1 MPYSSPSSVGRLVGT
16 RVYSAI
22 HSLAAARRGAWP
34 VMRAA
39 RATRGALLVAAA
51 LGCALAAPPA
61 TVAAQVQGARPAAAA
76 GRITGRVVDA
86 QTGAGLTD
94 VGIQVVGTTAGAMS
108 GVDGR
113 FSLNGVPAGT
123 VTLQARRIGYVA
135 KTVTGVVVPA
145 GGAVEQDIS
154 LGAATVQLQ
163 AVSVT
168 ASAERGSVGAVLDQ
182 QRSATG
188 VVSAISAQQIARSPD
203 ADAAAA
209 VQRVSGVTVQDG
221 RYVFVRGLGERYTTA
236 SLNGARIPS
245 PEPERKMVPL
255 DLFPSG
261 LLQTITTNKTFTPDL
276 QGDFSGAQVNIQT
289 REFPATRQILFSST
303 VGSNSAAAGGDLP
316 GPRHAGLEWFGLAG
330 RNRQLPAI
338 VASAGDFTTAP
349 SQGDVNR
356 MVNSFRNSWSP
367 RNAPAAPNG
376 SFSASIGGNDPLL
389 GQRLGYVLSGT
400 YSTGQEAQAD
410 YRRGQAQ
417 PGSAPGIVD
426 EVDRYDGA
434 VGRTTVLWGGIAN
447 FSTLLGTH
455 TRLSLNNTFNR
466 TADNEARTERGFS
479 ENLGT
484 ELDVQR
490 LRYVERSIR
499 SNQLVVER
507 SIGDRQQLDV
517 SVTSSGTTRDE
528 PDRSEFVRAV
538 QRDPSTNAEL
548 APAWLS
554 LNNEGA
560 VRTFAELREQNV
572 ESAANWRLTFGSP
585 ERQHRLKVGALYRT
599 TDRDADNRAYSL
611 VANLSRAERELPPEQ
626 IFGGRFSQQNASAFR
641 IVPLGQGGSYV
652 ASDALG
658 AGYGML
664 DLGLGERIRLVGGAR
679 VEHSR
684 VDVTAQPTVGKSV
697 RTTPSYTDVLPSL
710 AVNVTLT
717 PTQSVRVSGSQTLS
731 RPEYRELAPIQ
742 FREVI
747 GGDNVI
753 GNADLRRTLIQNADV
768 RWEWYPNAGE
778 LLSVAAF
785 AKRFQD
791 PIERIYLATSGTR
804 VVTFANADGAN
815 NYGVEL
821 EARKGLG
828 FLGAAFEPFGLFS
841 NVTLMQ
847 SDIRIGAGGASRTSD
862 RRPMVGQAP
871 YVVNAGMS
879 WTSQTGDASATLLYN
894 VVGERI
900 VSAAEA
906 PLPDVKERPRN
917 VLDLSLRFPVL
928 ARVGARFDARNLL
941 DAPYRTFQGT
951 ALRESYH
958 AGRILQFGLTWRP

>member
-1 MPYSSPSSVGRLVGT
+1 VHPLADTSAHDLRLPVT
-16 RVYSAI
+16 RPCALPERSTRARRVSRPGV
-22 HSLAAARRGAWP
+22 LAA
-34 VMRAA
+34 
-39 RATRGALLVAAA
+39 LA
-51 LGCALAAPPA
+51 LGGAVLGASFPSA
-61 TVAAQVQGARPAAAA
+61 VAAQQPAASRASA
-76 GRITGRVVDA
+76 GVGRVTGRIVDA
-86 QTGAGLTD
+86 ATQ
-94 VGIQVVGTTAGAMS
+94 IVGTTVGTMS

-113 FSLNGVPAGT
+113 FTLAGVPAGP
-123 VTLQARRIGYVA
+123 VSIQARRIGYA
-135 KTVTGVVVPA
+135 PKTVTGVVVPA
-145 GGAVEQDIS
+145 GGAVEQDIT

-168 ASAERGSVGAVLDQ
+168 AAAERGSVSAVLDQ
-182 QRSATG
+182 QRNATG
-188 VVSAISAQQIARSPD
+188 VVSAISAAQIARSPD

-245 PEPERKMVPL
+245 PEPERKVVPL

-261 LLQTITTNKTFTPDL
+261 LLQTVTTNKTFTPDL

-289 REFPATRQILFSST
+289 REFPAARQVVFSST
-303 VGSNSAAAGGDLP
+303 VGTNTAVTSGDRP

-330 RNRQLPAI
+330 RNRELPAI
-338 VASAGDFTTAP
+338 IARAGTFETAP

-367 RNAPAAPNG
+367 RGELGAPNG
-376 SFSASIGGNDPLL
+376 SFSASVGGNDPLF
-389 GQRLGYVLSGT
+389 GQRVGYVLSGT
-400 YSTGQEAQAD
+400 YSASQEAQAD
-410 YRRGQAQ
+410 YQRGQAQ
-417 PGSAPGIVD
+417 PGSQPGIVE

-434 VGRTTVLWGGIAN
+434 VGRTSVLWGGIAN
-447 FSTLLGTH
+447 FSTLLGTN
-455 TRLSLNNTFNR
+455 TRLSVNNTYNR

-484 ELDVQR
+484 ALDVQR
-490 LRYVERSIR
+490 LRYVERSVR
-499 SNQLVVER
+499 SNQLKLEQ
-507 SIGDRQQLDV
+507 SIGDRQQLDA
-517 SVTSSGTTRDE
+517 SVTSSGTTRAE
-528 PDRSEFVRAV
+528 PDRSEFVRAI
-538 QRDPSTNAEL
+538 QRDPATNAEL

-554 LNNEGA
+554 MNNEGA
-560 VRTFAELREQNV
+560 VRTFADLRERNV
-572 ESAANWRLTFGSP
+572 ESMANYRLTFGRAD
-585 ERQHRLKVGALYRT
+585 RQHHVKAGALYRT
-599 TDRDADNRAYSL
+599 TDRTADNQAYSI
-611 VANLSRAERELPPEQ
+611 VGNLTRAERELPPEE
-626 IFGGRFSQQNASAFR
+626 IFGGRFSQGEESVLR
-641 IVPLGQGGSYV
+641 IVPLGQGGSYE
-652 ASDALG
+652 ASDRLA
-658 AGYGML
+658 AGYGMV
-664 DLGLGERIRLVGGAR
+664 DFGLTSRFRLVTGAR
-679 VEHSR
+679 VEHSA
-684 VDVTAQPTVGKSV
+684 VDVTAQPTVGNAV

-710 AVNVTLT
+710 ALNVSLTEKQTL
-717 PTQSVRVSGSQTLS
+717 RVSGSQTLS

-768 RWEWYPNAGE
+768 RWEWYPREGE

-785 AKRFQD
+785 GKRFQD

-804 VVTFANADGAN
+804 VVTFANADAAS

-828 FLGAAFEPFGLFS
+828 FLGDALRPLGVFS
-841 NVTLMQ
+841 NVTLMK
-847 SDIRIGAGGASRTSD
+847 SDIRIGQGGASRTND
-862 RRPMVGQAP
+862 HRPMVGQAP

-879 WTSQTGDASATLLYN
+879 WASPSGDASATLLYN

-900 VSAAEA
+900 VNAAEA

-917 VLDLSLRFPVL
+917 VLDLSLRFPMINSVS
-928 ARVGARFDARNLL
+928 ARVDARNLL

-951 ALRESYH
+951 ALRESYR
-958 AGRILQFGLTWRP
+958 AGRVFQVGLTWRPEALRGTR